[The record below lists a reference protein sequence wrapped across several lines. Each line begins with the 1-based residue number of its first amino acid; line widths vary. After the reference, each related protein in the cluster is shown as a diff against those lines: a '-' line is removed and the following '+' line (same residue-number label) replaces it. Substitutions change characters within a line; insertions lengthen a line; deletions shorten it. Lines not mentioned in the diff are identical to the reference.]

1 MRKADQP
8 AGCDPR
14 RTLGRLGEDLAA
26 AHLERL
32 GYAIVARNYRTRYG
46 EIDVV
51 ACDGHTLVIAE
62 VKTRRGA
69 AAGRSPL
76 ESVHEAKQFQV
87 RRMAREWLA
96 QTRQRPRT
104 RELRFDAIGLTLD
117 AAGRLIALEHV
128 EAAF

>member
-1 MRKADQP
+1 MRKSDQP
-8 AGCDPR
+8 VGCDPR
-14 RTLGRLGEDLAA
+14 RALGRLGEELAA

-62 VKTRRGA
+62 VKTRRSA

-76 ESVHEAKQFQV
+76 ESVHASKQVQV
-87 RRMAREWLA
+87 RRMASEWLA
-96 QTRQRPRT
+96 QTRERPRT
-104 RELRFDAIGLTLD
+104 RELRFDAIGVTLD
-117 AAGRLIALEHV
+117 ASGRLIGLEHL